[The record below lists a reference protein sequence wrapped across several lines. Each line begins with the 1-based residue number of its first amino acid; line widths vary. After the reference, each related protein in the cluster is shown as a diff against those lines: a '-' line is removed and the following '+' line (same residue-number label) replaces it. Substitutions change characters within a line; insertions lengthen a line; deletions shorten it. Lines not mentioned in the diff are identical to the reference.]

1 MGVQSIYLLHT
12 KHKVEKMAITKEI
25 AASDKKTTRSFL
37 NQLIDVIQEDISSS
51 SSRREYQV
59 FVTGGIGPGV
69 TSSLF
74 QTVYDQDF
82 TLQTA
87 NPIFDVTF
95 GIAPPD
101 ALKNGGSQNSDGVSG
116 NKQTGVDSTG
126 KYLYPSDSLMMREK
140 TDIYGQFAQT
150 LLGDRTAMFKIPN
163 SDSQTTMKDIDS
175 GLFIAFKR
183 LFSRDQIKRETFAM
197 KFYQTAS
204 YTDDQGATKLPG
216 PPTIPS
222 NGVPNL
228 FRTST
233 TGSAIFTDVGAS
245 DSRYSEI
252 GGQYGYL
259 VDASS
264 VNKTVGLVY
273 YDSGIVILDADRV
286 ISGSQFVS
294 GTIDSAVHAL
304 GTTTIGSNGTA
315 KFIPDLITS
324 GSINDIVDHF
334 CYARFGSGNL
344 TGITFQN
351 VTNINS
357 SLIFC
362 RALPDDFNYSSNPT
376 YIEQSG
382 LNRGRLTIYDPSLPE
397 ETQEPFA
404 YITTVGLYDP
414 TGGLLAVAK
423 LSRPVEKSPGRDLT
437 LRVRLDY

>member
-1 MGVQSIYLLHT
+1 
-12 KHKVEKMAITKEI
+12 MAITKEI
-25 AASDKKTTRSFL
+25 SASDKKTTRSFL

-51 SSRREYQV
+51 SSRRKYQV

-69 TSSLF
+69 TGSLF

-101 ALKNGGSQNSDGVSG
+101 SIKGNGLSNSTGVAGTKS
-116 NKQTGVDSTG
+116 TGVDSTG

-150 LLGDRTAMFKIPN
+150 LLGDRKVMFKIPN
-163 SDSQTTMKDIDS
+163 DATLSGSQTMKDIDA
-175 GLFIAFKR
+175 GLFLAFKR

-204 YTDDQGATKLPG
+204 YTDITDSSAE
-216 PPTIPS
+216 PPASPS

-245 DSRYSEI
+245 DSRYFEI

-264 VNKTVGLVY
+264 VNRAVGLVY
-273 YDSGIVILDADRV
+273 YDSGVVILDADRV

-294 GTIDSAVHAL
+294 GTISSAVHSL
-304 GTTTIGSNGTA
+304 GTTTIGTNGTA
-315 KFIPDLITS
+315 KFIPDLVTS
-324 GSINDIVDHF
+324 GSIDNIVDHF
-334 CYARFGSGNL
+334 CYARFGSGSL

-382 LNRGRLTIYDPSLPE
+382 VNQGRLTIYDPSLSE

-423 LSRPVEKSPGRDLT
+423 LSRPVEKNAGRDLT
-437 LRVRLDY
+437 LRVRLDF